1 MKKTPGLFVS
11 AALLGIDALI
21 GAIPVWHKIAT
32 LRDRFV
38 FGLDF
43 MVDIVQVW
51 IPLVICGVIGFFAWL
66 RYKGRRGGV
75 RSGGVIDLLTVLMS
89 VVAVVAVISIGRF
102 KREESR
108 NPVLFQASNG
118 DVVGGLWIQLKTE
131 HVYTLFNSGGI
142 GYEWSEGTYRI
153 GRDTIYLTGETDVI
167 GDKLVIGRDS
177 LRCPTAVRYRFKDEP
192 DYRPTSLL
200 RVVLD
205 SLFCKN

>member
-66 RYKGRRGGV
+66 
-75 RSGGVIDLLTVLMS
+75 
-89 VVAVVAVISIGRF
+89 
-102 KREESR
+102 
-108 NPVLFQASNG
+108 
-118 DVVGGLWIQLKTE
+118 
-131 HVYTLFNSGGI
+131 
-142 GYEWSEGTYRI
+142 
-153 GRDTIYLTGETDVI
+153 
-167 GDKLVIGRDS
+167 
-177 LRCPTAVRYRFKDEP
+177 
-192 DYRPTSLL
+192 
-200 RVVLD
+200 
-205 SLFCKN
+205 